1 MPGAGQIGFLV
12 FALTASLLWGV
23 APILGKAGLAST
35 DPATALLVRTLGVAS
50 VLLVYAL
57 ATGGLARLAAVG
69 WQPAGFLL
77 AEGILA
83 SVLGHL
89 AYFYALKL
97 GEAGRVVPI
106 VAIYPLFALLAAV
119 LLGESLTW
127 LKVAGALLVV
137 SGVWLLKG

>member
-1 MPGAGQIGFLV
+1 MGFLV

-23 APILGKAGLAST
+23 APILGKAGLATT
-35 DPATALLVRTLGVAS
+35 DPATGLLVRTLGVAS

-57 ATGGLARLAAVG
+57 ATGGLARLATVG

-119 LLGESLTW
+119 LFLGESLTW
-127 LKVAGALLVV
+127 SKVAGALLVV